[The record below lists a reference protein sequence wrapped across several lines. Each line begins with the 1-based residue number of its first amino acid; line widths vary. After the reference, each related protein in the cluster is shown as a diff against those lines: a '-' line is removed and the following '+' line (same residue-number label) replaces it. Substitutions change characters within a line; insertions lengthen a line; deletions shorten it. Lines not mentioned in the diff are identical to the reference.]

1 MPKVTE
7 LYAYVMADKDE
18 NDEGVP
24 AFEMGGTVY
33 PLMGAD
39 LPRIKSL
46 RPFAQALANKQGKD
60 MKLLRFSQM
69 EVVDVIEPNGETSI
83 EVPNE

>member
-24 AFEMGGTVY
+24 AMTVAGNVY

-46 RPFAQALANKQGKD
+46 RPFAQALANEQGKEI
-60 MKLLRFSQM
+60 KLLRFSQM
-69 EVVDVIEPNGETSI
+69 EIVEMVKPDGATSI

>member
-7 LYAYVMADKDE
+7 LYAYVAADKDE
-18 NDEGVP
+18 NDEGIP
-24 AFEMGGTVY
+24 AMTVAGNVY

-39 LPRIKSL
+39 LERAKSL
-46 RPFAQALANKQGKD
+46 RPFAQALANKQNQSI
-60 MKLLRFSQM
+60 KLIRCSHM

-83 EVPNE
+83 EVPND